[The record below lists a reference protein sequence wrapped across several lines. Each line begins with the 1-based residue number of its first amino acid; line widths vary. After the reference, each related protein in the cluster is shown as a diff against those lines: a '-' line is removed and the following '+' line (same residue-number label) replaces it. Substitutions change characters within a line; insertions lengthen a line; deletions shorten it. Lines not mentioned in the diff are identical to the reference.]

1 MARIAFNPLAR
12 LLLAA
17 HGALAGLTVDVEDAD
32 SVRAA
37 AALVAEDL
45 MTFYPGDKPGM
56 TPGIFEAPP
65 NGDYYWWTGGALWG
79 TMLNYRNHTGETK
92 YDETISQGLVW
103 QIGPNA
109 DYMPPNWTM
118 TEGNDDQ
125 SSWALS
131 AIAAEEIRFQ
141 EPDQNNT
148 SWLTIAKN
156 VFDEQNSDS
165 RRVDDG
171 ECKGALRWQILS
183 FNNGYDYVNSF
194 SNAGYFNL
202 AAQLAHLTG
211 NKTYEDAA
219 SDTFELLEDIGLIS
233 KEYDVFDGAQ
243 VSDCKSINKAQ
254 FSYPAALLLQGA
266 AYMYN
271 HTGGDDDWKERVD
284 GLVSR
289 TLEVFFPNGVAFEIA
304 CEKQGSCDS
313 DMYFYKALLHRAL
326 GSTVAVAPYTA
337 DKILP
342 VLKSSAKSAAAQCTG
357 GDNGRLCGF
366 EWSTGKFDGTTGP
379 AQQMGVLEA
388 LVSTIPALS
397 AAAGNGS
404 SSNGTGSGSGS
415 ASGAAQVSTPTTTP
429 GRNMGARAGVSLGAV
444 AGALLLGSLFIQ

>member
-1 MARIAFNPLAR
+1 MARITNPLAR
-12 LLLAA
+12 VLLAA

-45 MTFYPGDKPGM
+45 MTFYPGNKSGM
-56 TPGIFEAPP
+56 IPGIFEAPP
-65 NGDYYWWTGGALWG
+65 DGDYYWWTGGALWG

-109 DYMPPNWTM
+109 DYLPPNWTM
-118 TEGNDDQ
+118 TVGNDDQ
-125 SSWALS
+125 GIWALS
-131 AIAAEEIRFQ
+131 ALAAEEIRFQ
-141 EPDQNNT
+141 EPGQDNP

-156 VFDEQNSDS
+156 VFDEQSVDE

-171 ECKGALRWQILS
+171 KCEGALRWQI
-183 FNNGYDYVNSF
+183 FPANNGYNYVNSA
-194 SNAGYFNL
+194 SNIGYFNL
-202 AAQLAHLTG
+202 AARLTHLTG

-219 SDTFELLEDIGLIS
+219 GDTFELLEDIGLVS
-233 KEYDVFDGAQ
+233 DKYDVYDGAE
-243 VSDCKSINKAQ
+243 VSDGCKSVNKVQ
-254 FSYPAALLLQGA
+254 FSYTAAMLLQGA

-271 HTGGDDDWKERVD
+271 YTGGDDDWKERVD

-289 TLEVFFPNGVAFEIA
+289 TLEVFFPNGVAFEPA
-304 CEKQGSCDS
+304 CELNGKCNS
-313 DMYFYKALLHRAL
+313 DMHFFKALLHRGL
-326 GSTVAVAPYTA
+326 GSTIEVAPYTSA
-337 DKILP
+337 KILP

-366 EWSTGKFDGTTGP
+366 EWTSGKFDNQTGP

-388 LVSTIPALS
+388 LVSVLPAQS
-397 AAAGNGS
+397 AAAVSGS
-404 SSNGTGSGSGS
+404 GSNSTGSGSS
-415 ASGAAQVSTPTTTP
+415 NESGNAQDSTSTNAP
-429 GRNMGARAGVSLGAV
+429 GGNAGARAAVNLGAV
-444 AGALLLGSLFIQ
+444 VGSLLLGSLFI

>member
-1 MARIAFNPLAR
+1 MARIASNPLAR

-65 NGDYYWWTGGALWG
+65 DGEYYWWTGGALWG
-79 TMLNYRNHTGETK
+79 TLLNYRNHTGETK
-92 YDETISQGLVW
+92 YDETISQGLAW
-103 QIGPNA
+103 QIGPSAN
-109 DYMPPNWTM
+109 YMPPNWTT

-131 AIAAEEIRFQ
+131 AIAAEEIGFQ
-141 EPDQNNT
+141 EPGQNN
-148 SWLTIAKN
+148 SWLSIAEN
-156 VFDEQNSDS
+156 VFNDQSSAD

-183 FNNGYDYVNSF
+183 FNNGYDYVNSA

-219 SDTFELLEDIGLIS
+219 SDTFELLQNIGLIS
-233 KEYDVFDGAQ
+233 KNYDVYDGVHA
-243 VSDCKSINKAQ
+243 SDCKSINKVQ

-271 HTGGDDDWKERVD
+271 HTGGDDDWKERLD

-289 TLEVFFPNGVAFEIA
+289 TLAVFFPNGVAFEPA
-304 CEKQGSCDS
+304 CEKQGSCNS
-313 DMYFYKALLHRAL
+313 DMHFYRAELHRAL
-326 GSTVAVAPYTA
+326 GSTVEVAPYTA

-366 EWSTGKFDGTTGP
+366 EWSSGKFDGTTGP

-388 LVSTIPALS
+388 LVSILPAQG
-397 AAAGNGS
+397 AAAGNSS
-404 SSNGTGSGSGS
+404 SSNGAGNGSGSPSGS
-415 ASGAAQVSTPTTTP
+415 AQDSTSTNGP
-429 GRNMGARAGVSLGAV
+429 GTNMGARASVSLGAV
-444 AGALLLGSLFIQ
+444 VGSLLLRYLVI